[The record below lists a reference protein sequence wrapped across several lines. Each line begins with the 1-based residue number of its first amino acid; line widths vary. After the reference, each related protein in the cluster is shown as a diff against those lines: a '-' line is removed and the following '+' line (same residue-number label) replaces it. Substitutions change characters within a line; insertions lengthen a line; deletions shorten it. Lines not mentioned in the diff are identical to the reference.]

1 MSKVKNIVVTLLS
14 VLVFASLIVS
24 CSPASAIENPV
35 SNEQPPTVVEAAK
48 SIPAGELANLE
59 SPYGITVS
67 AKSLCSDGVNTKLVL
82 QTDLD
87 PQFWQL
93 SENDFSPTGKTYFET
108 SILFLENNEMYSTSS
123 SGKRDEPV
131 FDSQNKIVSTTQ
143 TFVFPKTPLPKSE
156 FTLKADVTL
165 ADLPES
171 YISPAGIS
179 FLEPGIIEV
188 PMEYD
193 LSPTLSECP

>member
-1 MSKVKNIVVTLLS
+1 MNKVKDILVS
-14 VLVFASLIVS
+14 VLVFASLVVS
-24 CSPASAIENPV
+24 CSPASAFENPM
-35 SNEQPPTVVEAAK
+35 SNEQPPTVVESAK
-48 SIPAGELANLE
+48 SLPAEQLANLE
-59 SPYGITVS
+59 STYGIKVS
-67 AKSLCSDGVNTKLVL
+67 AKSLCSDGVNTTLVL

-143 TFVFPKTPLPKSE
+143 TFVFPKTPLPNSE
-156 FTLKADVTL
+156 FIAKADVTL
-165 ADLPES
+165 AALPES
-171 YISPAGIS
+171 FVPPAGIS
-179 FLEPGIIEV
+179 FIEPGMIKVPIEYV
-188 PMEYD
+188 T
-193 LSPTLSECP
+193 SATIGECS